1 MTTVKVLIEGFA
13 EELDG
18 FEQVSPSLVLIE
30 NDVIKIIVDP
40 GFNREELLNALKRE
54 NIETGQIN
62 YVVLT
67 HNHLDHCLL
76 VGVFENAIIL
86 DNSDQYLQNGI
97 IKRQNKDMLGG
108 DIQLLLTPGHD
119 PFHCSVLVE
128 TEDMGKVVVA
138 GDIFWWLKGEE
149 PSKDFD
155 SLLNLYDPYVK
166 NEVALKESRKKVLDI
181 ADYIIPGHGKMFKN
195 QKKMEV

>member
-1 MTTVKVLIEGFA
+1 MTKVKVLIEGFA

-30 NDVIKIIVDP
+30 NDAIKIIVDP
-40 GFNREELLNALKRE
+40 GFNREELLNAFKRE
-54 NIETGQIN
+54 NIGTGQIN
-62 YVVLT
+62 YVILT

-76 VGVFENAIIL
+76 AGMFENAIIL

-97 IKRQNKDMLGG
+97 IKRQDEGMLGD
-108 DIQLLLTPGHD
+108 DIQLLSTPGHD
-119 PFHCSVLVE
+119 PFHCSVFVE
-128 TEDMGKVVVA
+128 TEAMGKVVVA

-149 PSKDFD
+149 PAKDFD

-166 NEVALKESRKKVLDI
+166 DEDALKESRKKVLDM

-195 QKKMEV
+195 QKAN